1 MPKKRIFLNLIYTK
15 LVQGHCKPSPTMQK
29 KLEIR
34 KKMYSVQ
41 VIADGRTERQIM
53 LGSSNKLFVTHG
65 GGERFKMIKIYIV
78 YIPSMNCNIAGRHL

>member
-29 KLEIR
+29 NLEIR

-41 VIADGRTERQIM
+41 VIADGRTERQILM
-53 LGSSNKLFVTHG
+53 GSSNKLFVSHG
-65 GGERFKMIKIYIV
+65 GGLGLKRLKYI
-78 YIPSMNCNIAGRHL
+78 